1 VKKIKQYPTP
11 SNTKEVKRF
20 LGMANYYREFVP
32 KFSEI
37 AEPIH
42 QVLRDGTSFSW
53 TPARQA
59 AFAKI
64 KEEIASSCNL
74 NFPDWNKP
82 FMVELDCSKVAAC
95 GVLMQKGQR
104 EENLVLAYHSSTL
117 DSAQKRYCATE
128 LECWAAISALRKFNV
143 YVKGAPKITLIS
155 DHEPLQWLRKQKD
168 PRGKFARWILEL
180 EQYNYAFQHKP
191 GKDIAGPDALSRIE
205 TSKEPTDEE
214 EGEYFENHIYRVDIQ
229 DVEGPE
235 GWKNLL
241 REEQTHDPTIETARQ
256 QLMSENNIMQGR
268 FKNFGQ
274 MFLQDGLVVKSGRI
288 LVPDSLKYQITR
300 DFHETD
306 HWGADNTC
314 REVAKKYYWPNMK
327 QYVKEYVAGCDVC
340 MRTKHTNT
348 KLKSPLK
355 PHNWAEYFPRQAI
368 ALDLATMV
376 RSRCGYKYVMLITDG
391 MSKYVE
397 LCPLRDMTA
406 NSVTKRGRPRKAL
419 RTEQLLRNLRPRA
432 SRDAAGEDGNA
443 VPGV

>member
-1 VKKIKQYPTP
+1 MKKIKQYPTP

-42 QVLRDGTSFSW
+42 QVLREGTSFSW

-74 NFPDWNKP
+74 NFPNWNKP
-82 FMVELDCSKVAAC
+82 FMVEFDCSKVAAC
-95 GVLMQKGQR
+95 GVLMQKGQQR

-128 LECWAAISALRKFNV
+128 LECWASISALRKFNV
-143 YVKGAPKITLIS
+143 YVKGAAKITLIS

-168 PRGKFARWILEL
+168 PRGKFARWIHEL

-241 REEQTHDPTIETARQ
+241 REEQTHDSTIETARQ
-256 QLMSENNIMQGR
+256 QLLSENNIMQGR

-314 REVAKKYYWPNMK
+314 RDGQKVLLAKHETIC
-327 QYVKEYVAGCDVC
+327 QGVC
-340 MRTKHTNT
+340 GRLRCLYANEKHTNT
-348 KLKSPLK
+348 KLKCPLK

-368 ALDLATMV
+368 ALDLNTTV
-376 RSRCGYKYVMLITDG
+376 RSRCGYKYSIFSRT
-391 MSKYVE
+391 YA
-397 LCPLRDMTA
+397 PL
-406 NSVTKRGRPRKAL
+406 
-419 RTEQLLRNLRPRA
+419 E
-432 SRDAAGEDGNA
+432 
-443 VPGV
+443 